1 MSVKYSIDEV
11 VKFAVEIE
19 KEGALFYRMMAEK
32 TGDKEIKELCLQMA
46 KEEDGHQH
54 VYEDLLDSLGP
65 DQNEFLYGLENEYI
79 AYLHSFIE
87 KSVFDRDHLDEF
99 VKKLIDENG
108 FFDYAIGKEK
118 DSIEFYQNMKEL
130 VSGDSSVID
139 RIIKEEELHIERLQS
154 FKTL

>member
-1 MSVKYSIDEV
+1 MSIKYSIDEV

-19 KEGALFYRMMAEK
+19 KEGASFYRLMAEK
-32 TGDKEIKELCLQMA
+32 SRDKEIKELCIKMA
-46 KEEDGHQH
+46 NEEDGHQK
-54 VYEDLLDSLGP
+54 VYEELLRSLGP

-87 KSVFDRDHLDEF
+87 KAVFDIDRLEQL
-99 VKKLIDENG
+99 VAKLIDENG
-108 FFDYAIGKEK
+108 FFDYAIKKEK

-130 VSGDSSVID
+130 VSGDTTVID